1 MTNSRQHH
9 NRPTNPQVEFL
20 KDLAERTDG
29 SFAWPTTFDEAREE
43 IDRLLGDEQT
53 PSAERRR
60 ERAELDRSYAERS
73 GDAAAYRDDELA
85 GYGSTASWAGHR
97 G

>member
-9 NRPTNPQVEFL
+9 NGPTDPQIEFL
-20 KDLAERTDG
+20 KDLAEQTDG

-43 IDRLLGDEQT
+43 IERLLEEKKT
-53 PSAERRR
+53 PGAERRR
-60 ERAELDRSYAERS
+60 EHAELDRSFAEHS
-73 GDAAAYRDDELA
+73 GDAAACRDDELA

-97 G
+97 A